1 MADGHRTEHVVIV
14 QEFIPQYRVEFFA
27 GLAAEL
33 ERRDIALTVVAGRP
47 AKDVALRQ
55 DAPSVPFVRPVSTV
69 RVGKLVWQPCL
80 RSVSRA
86 DLVVVEHANR
96 HVLNWV
102 LVAARRLRRTPR
114 IGYWGHGANLQAR
127 RRGVAEA
134 VKAWSVTL
142 PDWWFAYTAGS
153 ADRVVSRGFPRE
165 RTTTVQNSQ
174 HTTRGL
180 PTGPTARDHR
190 TAVYVGGLY
199 HEKRIG
205 FLLEIASAAHRR
217 CADFRLV
224 VVGDGPDRGVVES
237 CQEPFVECTGALFGA
252 DKAAQLARASLV
264 LNPGLVGLSVVD
276 SFAARTP
283 VVTEESPF
291 HSPEFEYLA
300 DGVNAVVLP
309 HGASAEE
316 YAEAILT
323 AMRDPA
329 HLSGLRSG
337 CAASADVYTLDA
349 MITNFADGVERALAA
364 PHRRG
369 W

>member
-1 MADGHRTEHVVIV
+1 MARHVAIV

-27 GLAAEL
+27 GLAGEL
-33 ERRDIALTVVAGRP
+33 ERRGVALTVVAGRP
-47 AKDVALRQ
+47 GKEAALRR
-55 DAPSVPFVRPVSTV
+55 DAPSVPFVRPVANV

-86 DLVVVEHANR
+86 DLVVVEHANK

-102 LVAARRLRRTPR
+102 LVAGRRVRRTPR

-134 VKAWSVTL
+134 VKSWSVTL

-174 HTTRGL
+174 HTTGGV
-180 PTGPTARDHR
+180 PTGSTTRDPH
-190 TAVYVGGLY
+190 TAVYVGSLY
-199 HEKRIG
+199 REKRIG

-217 CADFRLV
+217 CPDFRLV
-224 VVGDGPDRGVVES
+224 VVGDGPDRDVVES
-237 CQEPFVECTGALFGA
+237 CREPFLEHKGALFGA
-252 DKAAQLARASLV
+252 DKAAQLAGASVV

-276 SFAARTP
+276 SFAAQTP
-283 VVTEESPF
+283 VVTEDSPF
-291 HSPEFEYLA
+291 HSPEFEYLG
-300 DGVNAVVLP
+300 DGFNAVVLP
-309 HGASAEE
+309 HGASAED
-316 YAEAILT
+316 YAEALLA

-329 HLSGLRSG
+329 YLSRLRSG
-337 CAASADVYTLDA
+337 CAESAGVYTLDA
-349 MITNFADGVERALAA
+349 MIRNFADGVERALAA
-364 PHRRG
+364 PPRG
-369 W
+369 GW